1 MVKVGGGWSPLET
14 YLLKR
19 KRTAVKSRKNVRCDS
34 FSGYN
39 KPLVSD
45 IDSREPISTAT
56 GGEIVQSEK
65 EKHGGVSGEKV
76 AQTQMSTPRR
86 SPRSPSKPLASALL
100 KKGDVG
106 SAKSKEIG

>member
-19 KRTAVKSRKNVRCDS
+19 KRTAVKSTKNLRCDC

-76 AQTQMSTPRR
+76 AQMSTPRR